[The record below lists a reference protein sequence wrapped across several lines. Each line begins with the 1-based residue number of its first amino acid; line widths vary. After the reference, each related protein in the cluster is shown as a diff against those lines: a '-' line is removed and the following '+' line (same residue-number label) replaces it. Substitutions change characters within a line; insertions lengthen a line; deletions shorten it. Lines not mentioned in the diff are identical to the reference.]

1 MRNEMGHEL
10 GARRLARVDPGR
22 RGGAVHLQG
31 RRLTIRLVAEW
42 RPVIT
47 GRSNGEESRFRSR
60 MRTFLGRAGRLRCV
74 DAPGIPGA
82 ATRPHPRP
90 EPRSWA
96 EAAFVPSRPLD
107 GPAPAGAPVALAVQ
121 EITTLRASV
130 LSRSATPRGG
140 CHRARFGRST

>member
-1 MRNEMGHEL
+1 MR
-10 GARRLARVDPGR
+10 P
-22 RGGAVHLQG
+22 LQ
-31 RRLTIRLVAEW
+31 
-42 RPVIT
+42 
-47 GRSNGEESRFRSR
+47 
-60 MRTFLGRAGRLRCV
+60 GRAGRLRCV
-74 DAPGIPGA
+74 DATGIPGG

-130 LSRSATPRGG
+130 LSRSAILGGDGTRRRSDGPPCLPAPMNSAEILLGPATTTP
-140 CHRARFGRST
+140 T